1 MPPIQSSS
9 PLLAFR
15 TPTGEYS
22 WVGLRICT
30 IAPLERAYFQMS
42 RVHQRAYFQFGAS
55 HSVQRIST
63 VSIALLHLSLLY
75 CCSRQGMRCV
85 PQFAVGREACD
96 IVRKSCTR
104 HVGHASSIIAFSRFY
119 LFCCALPSALILCLA
134 GCCIS
139 HAGCVL
145 FATRH

>member
-1 MPPIQSSS
+1 MPSCLSHTNWGV
-9 PLLAFR
+9 LLGWAAHLHHC
-15 TPTGEYS
+15 TPGASIFSDVNSTS
-22 WVGLRICT
+22 ASIFSVW
-30 IAPLERAYFQMS
+30 
-42 RVHQRAYFQFGAS
+42 AS
-55 HSVQRIST
+55 HSVQQLST

>member
-1 MPPIQSSS
+1 MPSCLSHTNWGV
-9 PLLAFR
+9 LLGWAAHLHHC
-15 TPTGEYS
+15 TPGASIFSDVKSTS
-22 WVGLRICT
+22 ASIFSVW
-30 IAPLERAYFQMS
+30 
-42 RVHQRAYFQFGAS
+42 AS
-55 HSVQRIST
+55 HSVQQLST